1 METDESDESPPFGL
15 HSIAGRSPFRGE
27 GHSAAVVG
35 PLISL
40 DLTLCWKHNYL
51 FSWSTVFLSL
61 FDLSLCLFS
70 RTIYNG
76 LVSLVFK
83 QSQALELPVLA

>member
-15 HSIAGRSPFRGE
+15 HSIAGGSPFRGE

-40 DLTLCWKHNYL
+40 NLTLC
-51 FSWSTVFLSL
+51 
-61 FDLSLCLFS
+61 
-70 RTIYNG
+70 
-76 LVSLVFK
+76 
-83 QSQALELPVLA
+83 